1 MWVPPWLRQRVTRR
15 ALRLS
20 ASALLILFR
29 LFSLK
34 RRTALVLFHLGTD
47 AALYGWLAAIG
58 ARRRLRVRPPW
69 RSSGAGC
76 AGRPPQ
82 CTGSPWPSSWAP
94 RTPWGRGSP
103 GGCGGGGGAA
113 PPPCVPLLLTRTAP
127 DRLCGIAADSAEKRK
142 GTERKEKVLV
152 LTAHEVISSVW
163 LAECMTSIVA
173 IHSIRG
179 WK

>member
-1 MWVPPWLRQRVTRR
+1 VGAAVVETASHPPRAPVVSVGPAHPLPPFFFEAAHGACPLPPGHGRR
-15 ALRLS
+15 ALRLAGRDRGQA
-20 ASALLILFR
+20 ASACSPTLEILG
-29 LFSLK
+29 
-34 RRTALVLFHLGTD
+34 RRMRGEASAVHGVALAVLVGASD
-47 AALYGWLAAIG
+47 AVG
-58 ARRRLRVRPPW
+58 ARL
-69 RSSGAGC
+69 A
-76 AGRPPQ
+76 
-82 CTGSPWPSSWAP
+82 
-94 RTPWGRGSP
+94 WGLW
-103 GGCGGGGGAA
+103 GGGGA
-113 PPPCVPLLLTRTAP
+113 CVPLLLTRTAP

>member
-103 GGCGGGGGAA
+103 GGCGGGGGA
-113 PPPCVPLLLTRTAP
+113 CVPLLHTPTAP

>member
-1 MWVPPWLRQRVTRR
+1 VHGV
-15 ALRLS
+15 ALAVLVG
-20 ASALLILFR
+20 AS
-29 LFSLK
+29 
-34 RRTALVLFHLGTD
+34 D
-47 AALYGWLAAIG
+47 AVG
-58 ARRRLRVRPPW
+58 ARL
-69 RSSGAGC
+69 A
-76 AGRPPQ
+76 
-82 CTGSPWPSSWAP
+82 
-94 RTPWGRGSP
+94 WGL
-103 GGCGGGGGAA
+103 GGA
-113 PPPCVPLLLTRTAP
+113 CVPLLLTRTAP